1 MVKDYRIE
9 KRDGAMI
16 WKVEL
21 KKLEK
26 DLRIHVPDDCVA
38 LFFAG
43 GECIDEFRP
52 SENKMLNE
60 GGRVQKAYKK
70 ADYAF
75 YVFNRVKP
83 VEVKWGVGR
92 TPITYEDRKL
102 GGITLSLSAYG
113 RCSVVLHDAGKLW
126 QRLPTESVAD
136 GEVGEKDISAFLQR
150 EIIAKIAPILAKELN
165 KVGDYTKVNAAIAN
179 FSTAVKYD
187 LPDLEKM
194 GLHIESTVI
203 ENMDFT
209 DESKEIIAKHRD
221 AKVAKIE
228 TELVKEQ
235 SEQLRSILSAVSE
248 NDKEDK

>member
-1 MVKDYRIE
+1 MLKDYRIE
-9 KRDGAMI
+9 KREGALI
-16 WKVEL
+16 WKIEL
-21 KKLEK
+21 KKLDK

-43 GECIDEFRP
+43 GELVEEFRP
-52 SENKMLNE
+52 GENKILND
-60 GGRVQKAYKK
+60 GGRTQKQYKN
-70 ADYAF
+70 ASYAF
-75 YVFNRVKP
+75 YVFNRAKP

-113 RCSVVLHDAGKLW
+113 RCALIVHDANTLW
-126 QRLPTESVAD
+126 HRMPKESVAD
-136 GEVGEKDISAFLQR
+136 GVVDEQEISAFIQR
-150 EIIAKIAPILAKELN
+150 EIIAKIAPILAEKLN
-165 KVGDYTKVNAAIAN
+165 EVGDYTKLNAAIADFN
-179 FSTAVKYD
+179 KAVKLR
-187 LPDLEKM
+187 LPDLQNV
-194 GLHIESTVI
+194 GLHVESVTI

-235 SEQLRSILSAVSE
+235 SAQLKSILDAVAATK
-248 NDKEDK
+248 KEDN